1 MCPIFFVCFKQTMHF
16 VNVTSIGQTPG
27 SGSVMVR
34 DCFAALEQDW
44 DEFPRTMN
52 LAEWLMENVTLWP

>member
-1 MCPIFFVCFKQTMHF
+1 MHF

-52 LAEWLMENVTLWP
+52 LAEWLMKNVTLWP